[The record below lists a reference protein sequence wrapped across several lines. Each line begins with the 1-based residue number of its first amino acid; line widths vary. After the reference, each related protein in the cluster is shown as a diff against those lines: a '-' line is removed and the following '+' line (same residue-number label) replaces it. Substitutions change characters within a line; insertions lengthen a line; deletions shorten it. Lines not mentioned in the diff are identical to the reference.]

1 MANSNV
7 VAAFYGATG
16 SNLRNKILPQT
27 LATAT
32 ETEFQLGNDAS
43 VSQIAVLS
51 MPVQTQILGSQ
62 TPSDQTLN
70 PATLNSGFNRIGY
83 AGKPTP
89 AYNSQVFDNCK
100 PFLLRVCGTYAPLT
114 GGNSDSITI
123 NLYLG
128 TSKAGTLLST
138 TGAVANTNS
147 TGSAFGFLMEAQLKW
162 DSGSTAVRGQMWFDV
177 ASNSTN
183 STYGTWSAL
192 NSGTAAAVSNLQFC
206 ASAKWGDSN
215 GGVTAVSEFSITQL

>member
-7 VAAFYGATG
+7 VAALYGATG

-89 AYNSQVFDNCK
+89 AYNAQVFDNCK
-100 PFLLRVCGTYAPLT
+100 PFLVRVAGTYAPT
-114 GGNSDSITI
+114 SGGNSNSIAI

-128 TSKAGTLLST
+128 TSKAGTLLAT
-138 TGAVANTNS
+138 TGSVPNTSS
-147 TGSAFGFLMEAQLKW
+147 TGAAFGFLLEAQLKW
-162 DSGSTAVRGQMWFDV
+162 DSGSTAVQGQFWYSC
-177 ASNSTN
+177 AGTGSGYNSWAGL
-183 STYGTWSAL
+183 S

-206 ASAKWGDSN
+206 ASSKWGDTN
-215 GGVTAVSEFSITQL
+215 GGTVNVSEFSITQL